1 LRPEC
6 VPPAARSDADADG
19 EACEGD
25 GAWDDECGLEEES
38 VVEGV
43 TLLGEL
49 WGVCPPA
56 CCPPAC
62 CPPACCPPACCPPAC
77 CPHAVSTPPAIATVR
92 TVAVA
97 TLILANATDLPPSAP
112 LGAQFG
118 AGTGHVEAGPSAGAL
133 PVDGTAASIL
143 RSAGDLRPWA
153 SVPMGLPVAPSAPG
167 VGQAAGPVA
176 RPRIPRL
183 SMEMAGTSGLGLMSD
198 HSKGG
203 RSLCLII
210 PICDECRIDSGD
222 ERNRAENQAA
232 GVESENGKSRIVT
245 FRDGLI
251 GSAVTDARV
260 SGVNRRPRRL
270 TPC

>member
-1 LRPEC
+1 MEPPLRLEC

-19 EACEGD
+19 EAYEGD

-56 CCPPAC
+56 CCPLAC
-62 CPPACCPPACCPPAC
+62 CSPAC
-77 CPHAVSTPPAIATVR
+77 CPHAVSTPPAIAAVR

-118 AGTGHVEAGPSAGAL
+118 AGTGHAEAGLSAGAL

-143 RSAGDLRPWA
+143 RSAGDLCPWA
-153 SVPMGLPVAPSAPG
+153 SVPMGLPVAPRAPG
-167 VGQAAGPVA
+167 VGQAAGSVA

-183 SMEMAGTSGLGLMSD
+183 SMEMTGTSGLGLMSD

-203 RSLCLII
+203 RLLCLII
-210 PICDECRIDSGD
+210 PICDECRIDSEMKGT
-222 ERNRAENQAA
+222 EPKTKPSASNR
-232 GVESENGKSRIVT
+232 GTESQ
-245 FRDGLI
+245 
-251 GSAVTDARV
+251 GS
-260 SGVNRRPRRL
+260 
-270 TPC
+270 